1 MSANASDTNAG
12 TLSADAVRKV
22 AKLSRLALT
31 DEQVEMYRGQLAAVL
46 KYVERLR
53 KVDLAG
59 ADGASVEPLVHVGD
73 ATNRLDEDAPGPMLP
88 TETLMKMA
96 PESLPPFVKVPR
108 VMGDGGA

>member
-1 MSANASDTNAG
+1 MGEAAA
-12 TLSADAVRKV
+12 LSASEVRKV

-31 DEQVEMYRGQLAAVL
+31 DDQVEVYRGQLAAVL

-53 KVDLAG
+53 KVDLTGPGG
-59 ADGASVEPLVHVGD
+59 AAIEPLVHVGD
-73 ATNRLDEDAPGPMLP
+73 ATNRLDDDAPGQTLP
-88 TETLMKMA
+88 TQTLMKMA